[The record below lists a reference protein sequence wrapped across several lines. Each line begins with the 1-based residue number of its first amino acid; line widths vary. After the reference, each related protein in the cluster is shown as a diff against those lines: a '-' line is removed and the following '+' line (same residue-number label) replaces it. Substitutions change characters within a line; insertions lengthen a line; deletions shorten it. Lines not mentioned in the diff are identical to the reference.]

1 MTKRREFLLQMGA
14 AGIISTLP
22 TVAAA
27 QQRGHPIPPAPP
39 AGNWLAQV
47 SLSNQEMA
55 LYRDGQL
62 QHRWP
67 VSTARSG
74 KVTPR
79 GEWRPY
85 WLSRN
90 HRSSLYNNAPMPYS
104 VFYSGNY
111 AVHGTNQEHL
121 LGQRAS
127 AGCVRLATQNAAL
140 VYAIAH
146 HHGLGSLLIRVGA

>member
-1 MTKRREFLLQMGA
+1 MMNRRKLLTNGA
-14 AGIISTLP
+14 ATLAFLGATP
-22 TVAAA
+22 ALA
-27 QQRGHPIPPAPP
+27 QSRPVPPIPP

-47 SLSNQEMA
+47 SLSQQVMG
-55 LYRDGQL
+55 LYRDGQRI
-62 QHRWP
+62 HKWP
-67 VSTARSG
+67 VSTARNG

-90 HRSSLYNNAPMPYS
+90 HRSSLYNNAPMPYA

-127 AGCVRLATQNAAL
+127 AGCIRLATENAAL

-146 HHGLGSLLIRVGA
+146 HHGHNSLLIRVGA